1 MTIARSLCLLGALGL
16 FSSSAMSASL
26 SRSGVQAEATPQQP
40 FGTACG
46 PVQLQQTTSN
56 AITPQNSV
64 SCNAGGIHTDN
75 SYFRAYSLASYP
87 AGFDVCAVTVGI
99 ETAASGLQA
108 NRPAGGGPGQP
119 LTVRLYSNVGG
130 AFPAGTR
137 TQVGSATVTVADQ
150 SGTLLNVPVTG
161 SLPAGAEL
169 VVEAFT
175 PDGTAGGNSFFIG
188 SNNLGQSGPS
198 YLQAP
203 DCGVTAPTTTAA
215 IGFPNVQIVLNAV
228 GTPVAAAAPVA
239 APGPGPFA
247 LSLLVLSLLG
257 IGATVLTRR
266 HG

>member
-1 MTIARSLCLLGALGL
+1 MAAT
-16 FSSSAMSASL
+16 L
-26 SRSGVQAEATPQQP
+26 SRNSVSAEATPQQP
-40 FGTACG
+40 LGTACG

-56 AITPQNSV
+56 AITPLNSV

-87 AGFDVCAVTVGI
+87 AGFDVCSVTVGI
-99 ETAASGLQA
+99 ETAASGLKTNQ
-108 NRPAGGGPGQP
+108 PAGGPGQP

-150 SGTLLNVPVTG
+150 AETLLSVPVTG
-161 SLPAGAEL
+161 NLPAGSEL
-169 VVEAFT
+169 IVEAFT

-198 YLQAP
+198 FLLAP

-228 GTPVAAAAPVA
+228 GTPVATTAPVA
-239 APGPGPFA
+239 ASGPGPFA
-247 LSLLVLSLLG
+247 LSLLVLVLLG
-257 IGATVLTRR
+257 VGATVLTRR
-266 HG
+266 QG